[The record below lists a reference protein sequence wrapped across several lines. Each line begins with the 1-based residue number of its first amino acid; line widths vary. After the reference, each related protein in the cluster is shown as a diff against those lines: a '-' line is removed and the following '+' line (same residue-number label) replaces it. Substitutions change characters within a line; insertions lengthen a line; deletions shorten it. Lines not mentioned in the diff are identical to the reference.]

1 MQIAI
6 GIIAL
11 LIVGA
16 ILGTTLNFAGL
27 FLGIPLVF
35 IFLGAVLGKEQMQ
48 RQRRINQMKRFRRDA
63 MARKVPPSEEDKRT
77 LVT

>member
-6 GIIAL
+6 AIIAI

-27 FLGIPLVF
+27 FLGIPIVF
-35 IFLGAVLGKEQMQ
+35 LFLGAVVGKETME
-48 RQRRINQMKRFRRDA
+48 RQRRIMQMKRFRRDA
-63 MARKVPPSEEDKRT
+63 KARKVEFSEADKRT
-77 LVT
+77 MV

>member
-6 GIIAL
+6 AIIAI

-27 FLGIPLVF
+27 FLGIPIVL
-35 IFLGAVLGKEQMQ
+35 IFLGAVLGKEQLA
-48 RQRRINQMKRFRRDA
+48 RQRKINQMKRFKRDA
-63 MARKVPPSEEDKRT
+63 RNRKVDFSEVDRRT
-77 LVT
+77 MV